1 MYLSHTIFVVAIV
14 VVVAFWWC
22 YGDGGSY
29 TPELQCNKVKFNEK
43 CNDIEEYTDGGIE
56 NRQHF
61 GISTFS
67 ISDLLQFGELQVY
80 EDIGVSNIQTADER
94 FAAAKRNVPE
104 NRMRTG
110 IVSTKARRQQLDSI
124 LRRASNTKSKSRPR
138 RNEKD
143 FALMLR
149 GDNIPK
155 YEHSWSINKPKFG
168 VDTLEKGIFC
178 NSSDRIPPS
187 VSDSLNLS
195 P

>member
-1 MYLSHTIFVVAIV
+1 MNLSHTVVVVAIA

-22 YGDGGSY
+22 YGDPMHHGSY
-29 TPELQCNKVKFNEK
+29 TPELQCNKVKVKDN
-43 CNDIEEYTDGGIE
+43 CNDVEEYTDGVAEVALTIG
-56 NRQHF
+56 
-61 GISTFS
+61 
-67 ISDLLQFGELQVY
+67 DLLQFGELQVY